1 MVFAVKIDH
10 RVVPGDY
17 VNKIFGFAFL
27 YICFIIGGA
36 FLLTFS
42 GQSISEAFCY
52 AAANISNL
60 GPSPLIN
67 SMGANL
73 DYALLPPLAKWTLMT
88 LMLAG
93 RLEIFAL
100 LAIVSPSYW
109 RRR

>member
-1 MVFAVKIDH
+1 M
-10 RVVPGDY
+10 
-17 VNKIFGFAFL
+17 
-27 YICFIIGGA
+27 
-36 FLLTFS
+36 
-42 GQSISEAFCY
+42 

-67 SMGANL
+67 SLGASL
-73 DYALLPPLAKWTLMT
+73 DYALLPTLSKWVLII

-109 RRR
+109 KRR

>member
-1 MVFAVKIDH
+1 
-10 RVVPGDY
+10 
-17 VNKIFGFAFL
+17 
-27 YICFIIGGA
+27 
-36 FLLTFS
+36 
-42 GQSISEAFCY
+42 
-52 AAANISNL
+52 
-60 GPSPLIN
+60 
-67 SMGANL
+67 MGANL